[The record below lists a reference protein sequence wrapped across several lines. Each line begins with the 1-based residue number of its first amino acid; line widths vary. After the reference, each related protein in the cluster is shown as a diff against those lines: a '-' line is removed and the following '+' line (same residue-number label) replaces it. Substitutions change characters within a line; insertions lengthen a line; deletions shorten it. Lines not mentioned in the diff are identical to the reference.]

1 MDKVLELQECFPH
14 LPSKGAALQKNS
26 PTGLLK
32 ENTLRPSSTD
42 TAGLTSSNV
51 DTRSM
56 NAIISETG
64 TLSSQT
70 LSSYVAEAASSTT
83 FSTSNRAQEVSNSKA
98 GSFRTFGGSE
108 KGVVDATTP
117 AQSREHAQ
125 SHEIIL
131 GRIHFA
137 AVCFSLFL
145 SGWNDG
151 SVGPLIPRIQD
162 VYQINFTVV
171 SLIFVFVCVG
181 SLIGSLSTIYI
192 TEKFGFGKI
201 IVFGAAIQTAGYAI
215 QIAAPPFPAF
225 LLSFVFTGWGLQ
237 LQEAQ
242 ANSYVTALRSSQTKL
257 GMLHASYGLGAFSSP
272 LVSTQFMKIPRWSLF
287 FYSDDKMKAGESV
300 GEGSRTPEN
309 GSAFR
314 AVMRDRASQALA
326 FFALMYVGVEVTIG
340 GWIVTYII
348 NVRGGGT
355 TSGYVSSGFWGGITI
370 GRIALLWVNKKIGA
384 KPVLFL
390 YAVLAIA
397 LELVVWFVPSL
408 VGDAI
413 AVSVIGILFGPMY
426 PLIMEQASRTI
437 PRSILTGGIGWI
449 SGIGQIGSAL
459 IPFIAG
465 AVSQKHGIKSL
476 QPMLIGM
483 MVFMTCVWAAV
494 PASGAAP

>member
-1 MDKVLELQECFPH
+1 MR
-14 LPSKGAALQKNS
+14 AALQKNS

-42 TAGLTSSNV
+42 TAGLISSNV
-51 DTRSM
+51 DARSM

-83 FSTSNRAQEVSNSKA
+83 FSTSNTQEVSNLKA
-98 GSFRTFGGSE
+98 ESFRTFDGSE
-108 KGVVDATTP
+108 KGVVDTTTP

-125 SHEIIL
+125 SHEILL

-162 VYQINFTVV
+162 VYQ
-171 SLIFVFVCVG
+171 G
-181 SLIGSLSTIYI
+181 SLVGSLSTIYI

-237 LQEAQ
+237 LQVRLPILSGQWICHSERFMSQEAQ

-257 GMLHASYGLGAFSSP
+257 GMLHASYD
-272 LVSTQFMKIPRWSLF
+272 
-287 FYSDDKMKAGESV
+287 SDDKMKAGESV

-370 GRIALLWVNKKIGA
+370 GRVALLWVNKKIGA

-413 AVSVIGILFGPMY
+413 AVSLIGVLFGPMY

-465 AVSQKHGIKSL
+465 AVSQKHGIRSL

-483 MVFMTCVWAAV
+483 MAFMTCVWAAV
-494 PASGAAP
+494 PASRAAP